1 MLTLA
6 GCFCIMTACVAGAIE
21 IRRGMKRRIDEL
33 LAWLA
38 AVRLLQNEISY
49 GLVPLPELCR
59 LSAQRIKGTVG
70 EFWAKIAEFDGG
82 DMAEIWAETLAAAS
96 SEWHLRVDDLAVLG
110 ELGSGLGASGI
121 ANQKR
126 LLALTEERLRY
137 QLDVARCEEARWGRL
152 VMGVGWCGGLML
164 VCVLV

>member
-6 GCFCIMTACVAGAIE
+6 GCLCIMTACVVGAIE
-21 IRRGMKRRIDEL
+21 IRRGMWRRINEL

-49 GLVPLPELCR
+49 GLMPLPELCS
-59 LSAQRIKGTVG
+59 LVGQRIKGTVG
-70 EFWAKIAEFDGG
+70 EFWAKIADFDGG
-82 DMAEIWAETLAAAS
+82 ELSAVWAETMAAAS
-96 SEWHLRVDDLAVLG
+96 SEWNLRADDLAVLG

-126 LLALTEERLRY
+126 LLALTEERLLY
-137 QLDVARCEEARWGRL
+137 QLDVARGEDARWGRL
-152 VMGVGWCGGLML
+152 VLGVGWCGGLML
-164 VCVLV
+164 VCMLA